1 MRNGTYGVSNT
12 SQYFYFPDDHPTMPG
27 WFKGMENIIRE
38 WGMWPENGLNAQCE
52 GFKCVPGR
60 LLLSAS
66 VILAVRLHC
75 SKLKNTLHHAA
86 TFATSIRNFTVN

>member
-1 MRNGTYGVSNT
+1 MCNGTYGVSNT

-38 WGMWPENGLNAQCE
+38 QGMWPENGLNAQCE
-52 GFKCVPGR
+52 GF
-60 LLLSAS
+60 
-66 VILAVRLHC
+66 LAVWTVAVGV
-75 SKLKNTLHHAA
+75 SLKNTLHHAA